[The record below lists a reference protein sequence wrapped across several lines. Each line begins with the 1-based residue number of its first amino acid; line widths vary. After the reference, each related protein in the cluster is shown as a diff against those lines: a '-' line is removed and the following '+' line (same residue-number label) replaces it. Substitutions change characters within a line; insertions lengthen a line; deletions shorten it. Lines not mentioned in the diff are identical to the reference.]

1 MATVRNVNRFGKKL
15 TAEQM
20 LRQFKKKV
28 EKEGILKDM
37 RKHEEYTKPSVAKK
51 LKSKL
56 ARQRV
61 AKEEAKKAAY
71 AARYDN

>member
-1 MATVRNVNRFGKKL
+1 
-15 TAEQM
+15 
-20 LRQFKKKV
+20 
-28 EKEGILKDM
+28 M

-71 AARYDN
+71 AARYDK